1 MTFKLAV
8 ADVPFGGA
16 KGGVRIN
23 PKNYSQ
29 TELERVTRRFTHDLG
44 SNIGPEYDIPAPDMG
59 TNAQTM
65 VWMMDTYMNGAGAQ
79 NKNAVRGVVTVALAV
94 YLLGLLL
101 TVMANSA
108 SGSSSLVRT
117 LVNRLF
123 APWMAPAWLDLG
135 FDYRLT
141 HGGPADGVVPAE
153 GTGPADGTAELEIG
167 PWGGPPAAV
176 RRFPGQLRGERAERW
191 RRLARAVAAADD
203 ADREGLLATA
213 AARGMF
219 ATVGAQDLAVVGFE
233 QALDGERAAQAGLG
247 KPQLVGVVGMG
258 VDQQLVLL
266 QP

>member
-1 MTFKLAV
+1 MSPLPRTR
-8 ADVPFGGA
+8 VPEAAGPPRDRPAG
-16 KGGVRIN
+16 N
-23 PKNYSQ
+23 PATAAASAAAGDG
-29 TELERVTRRFTHDLG
+29 RP
-44 SNIGPEYDIPAPDMG
+44 S
-59 TNAQTM
+59 
-65 VWMMDTYMNGAGAQ
+65 DT
-79 NKNAVRGVVTVALAV
+79 VRGVATVALAV

-153 GTGPADGTAELEIG
+153 GTGPAEGTAELEIG

-219 ATVGAQDLAVVGFE
+219 AAVGAQDLAVRVRRLPPRDRDQPQPPAEQVYVARVRMVGDEVQLIRNEPRE
-233 QALDGERAAQAGLG
+233 QLAPLVAAPEAPTAAPPKALPNALPKTPLNAEPGAR
-247 KPQLVGVVGMG
+247 P
-258 VDQQLVLL
+258 
-266 QP
+266 